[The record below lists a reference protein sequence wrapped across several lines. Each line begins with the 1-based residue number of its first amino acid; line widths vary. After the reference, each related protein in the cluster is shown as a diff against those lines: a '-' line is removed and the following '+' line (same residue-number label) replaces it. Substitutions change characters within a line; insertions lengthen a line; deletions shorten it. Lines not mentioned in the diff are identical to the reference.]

1 MRIDAVF
8 EGGGVK
14 GIGLVGA
21 VSCLEDKGCIIENVA
36 GTSAGAMIASLVAV
50 GYKSNELK
58 EIIMNIDYNNFL
70 DKKLLYE
77 FKPTSLMS
85 KGVSLLKNKG
95 IYSGDAIEHF
105 MRMLFIAKGKTKFKD
120 VSKNGKSRLK
130 IIASDITRGDML
142 ILPDDIKKYGIDP
155 MEMDI
160 ARAVRMS
167 ISIPL
172 YFKPVQLKYKN
183 KISFIVDGGILSNYP
198 IWIFDVE
205 GVPKWPTIGMK
216 LISDTSSFTAKGNEK
231 FIPYLMDINRAMLN
245 KNEEVYVTNKN
256 WVRTIPIP
264 TLGVNTT
271 DFDIDKETSLKLFE
285 SGCKSAEKFLSKWNF
300 NEYKKR
306 YRNKNIKK

>member
-1 MRIDAVF
+1 MKIDAVF

-21 VSCLEDKGCIIENVA
+21 VACLEDKGCIIENVA
-36 GTSAGAMIASLVAV
+36 GTSAGAMIAALVAV
-50 GYKSNELK
+50 GYTSKELR
-58 EIIMNIDYNNFL
+58 EIIINIDYSKFL
-70 DKKLLYE
+70 DEKFLYN
-77 FKPTSLMS
+77 FKPTEFIS
-85 KGVSLLKNKG
+85 KGVSLIKNKG
-95 IYSGDAIEHF
+95 IYSGDAIEKF
-105 MRMLFIAKGKTKFKD
+105 MRMLLIAKGKTKFKD

-142 ILPDDIKKYGIDP
+142 ILPDDIKKYGINP

-160 ARAVRMS
+160 AKAVRMS

-172 YFKPVQLKYKN
+172 YFKPVKLKYKN
-183 KISFIVDGGILSNYP
+183 KVSFIVDGGILSNYP
-198 IWIFDVE
+198 IWIFDVD
-205 GVPKWPTIGMK
+205 GIPKWPTIGMK
-216 LISDTSSFTAKGNEK
+216 LISNSSSFTSKGEDD
-231 FIPYLMDINRAMLN
+231 FIHFVMDINKAMLN

-271 DFDIDKETSLKLFE
+271 DFDIDKKTSLKLFKA
-285 SGCKSAEKFLSKWNF
+285 GYKSAERFLSKWDF

-306 YRNKNIKK
+306 YRSQNKN